1 MRDSALRL
9 PRRTV
14 LVHDYLNQ
22 YGGAER
28 LLEAVVEL
36 APHAPIFT
44 SIYDPDR
51 MPDSYRQWN
60 VRTSW
65 VDRLSWASRKH
76 QWLLPAYPLAFE
88 RMRLPHCDLVLSSS
102 SAFAKMVQPPPGA
115 LHICYTHAPMRFAW
129 DFPRYAEREQL
140 PEFGRML
147 LPPYLAWLRWRDRTT
162 ARRVHR
168 FIANSTVVR
177 DRIRAYW
184 RRDAKVIFPPVDVE
198 RFRPV
203 PADQVSDY
211 FLIVARHVPYKRIDL
226 AVDAFSIMGL
236 PLWIVGDGR
245 DRAALEERAGPAVRF
260 LGHLKDQELVEV
272 IARARA
278 VVFMSEDDFGITQVE
293 AQAAGR
299 PVIAYGAGGA
309 RDTVIAEVTGVL
321 VEEQSVESL
330 LLALHR
336 FRELSFDPDRLVA
349 HARQFSKAR
358 FQAELVEFVGETFEE
373 LGDRVGA
380 RWS

>member
-1 MRDSALRL
+1 MQL

-28 LLEAVVEL
+28 LLEAMVEL
-36 APHAPIFT
+36 APQAPVYT
-44 SIYDPDR
+44 SIYDPER
-51 MPDSYRQWN
+51 MPAGYRTWD

-65 VDRLSWASRKH
+65 IDRLPLAGRRH

-88 RMRLPHCDLVLSSS
+88 RLRLPPCDLVLSSS
-102 SAFAKMVQPPPGA
+102 SAFAKMVRPPPGA

-140 PEFGRML
+140 PNIGRKL
-147 LPPYLAWLRWRDRTT
+147 LPPYLALLRRRDRAT
-162 ARRVHR
+162 AKRVHR

-184 RRDAKVIFPPVDVE
+184 RRDATVIFPPVDVE

-203 PADQVSDY
+203 PAEQVEDY

-226 AVDAFSIMGL
+226 AVDAFSILNL
-236 PLWIVGDGR
+236 PLWIAGDGR
-245 DRAALEERAGPAVRF
+245 DRGSLEERAGPTVRF
-260 LGHLKDQELVEV
+260 LGHIQDEELVEV
-272 IARARA
+272 VARARA
-278 VVFMSEDDFGITQVE
+278 VIFMSEDDFGISQVE

-309 RDTVIAEVTGVL
+309 LDTVLPDVTGVL
-321 VEEQSVESL
+321 FEEQSVEGL
-330 LLALHR
+330 LNALHR
-336 FRELSFDPDRLVA
+336 FQELHFDPERLVR

-358 FQAELVEFVGETFEE
+358 FQAELVAFVNATRAE
-373 LGDRVGA
+373 LGHGGSA
-380 RWS
+380 EWN